1 MAKVIPKE
9 LEISTTNYRPMIPLN
24 MINKIM
30 YKQLLILNKIEKIY
44 KYQSENTTL
53 PSKHSLRLL

>member
-1 MAKVIPKE
+1 
-9 LEISTTNYRPMIPLN
+9 MIPLN

-44 KYQSENTTL
+44 KYQSGFRKHHPAIQTL
-53 PSKHSLRLL
+53 IKIVIT